1 LILLALLFLLS
12 FFLVEDIAAE
22 PIDEALAIVINNSA
36 SINSRHSELK
46 ISRDS
51 HNWTSEVRFT
61 YNLRNNTT
69 TANETGN
76 LTTDS
81 QGFNGQLIVK
91 IPLFH
96 DETQNKID
104 RANAALAL
112 EQEKVLVSFLASV
125 KSLLIAHQ
133 THKAA
138 DSDYRLKRDKLEYY
152 KQSLKEGLLA
162 SPAELWEFADAAK
175 TSENTAFSAK
185 VAFQTELKT
194 VSRQYGGSQWQ
205 ELEQLLVAH
214 LSSK

>member
-1 LILLALLFLLS
+1 LRLLVLLLIISGAA
-12 FFLVEDIAAE
+12 AAE
-22 PIDEALAIVINNSA
+22 PIDDALTIVTSNSA

-51 HNWTSEVRFT
+51 HNWTSEVRFS

-81 QGFNGQLIVK
+81 QGFNGLLVVK

-125 KSLLIAHQ
+125 KSLLITHQ

-175 TSENTAFSAK
+175 TAENTAFSAK

-194 VSRQYGGSQWQ
+194 VSRQYGANEWR
-205 ELEQLLVAH
+205 ELEQHLVAH
-214 LSSK
+214 LGSK

>member
-1 LILLALLFLLS
+1 MRLLALLLMIS
-12 FFLVEDIAAE
+12 WAAANAE
-22 PIDEALAIVINNSA
+22 PIDDALTIVTSNSA
-36 SINSRHSELK
+36 SINSKHSELK

-51 HNWTSEVRFT
+51 HNWTSEVRFS

-69 TANETGN
+69 TANDTGN

-81 QGFNGQLIVK
+81 QGFNGQLVVK

-125 KSLLIAHQ
+125 KSLLITHQ

-185 VAFQTELKT
+185 VAYQTELKT
-194 VSRQYGGSQWQ
+194 VSRQYGGNQWQ

-214 LSSK
+214 LSRK

>member
-1 LILLALLFLLS
+1 MRLLALLLMIS
-12 FFLVEDIAAE
+12 WAAANAE
-22 PIDEALAIVINNSA
+22 PIDDALTIVTSNSA
-36 SINSRHSELK
+36 SINSKHSELK

-51 HNWTSEVRFT
+51 HNWTSEVRFS

-81 QGFNGQLIVK
+81 QGFNGQLVVK

-96 DETQNKID
+96 DETRDKID

-185 VAFQTELKT
+185 VAYQTELKT
-194 VSRQYGGSQWQ
+194 VSRQYGGNQWQ

-214 LSSK
+214 LGSK